1 MGSPGGGRNGI
12 PARLARHF
20 HLVAFA
26 DMSDESMGQIFTT
39 ILSSAFGNKF
49 ADDVKDA
56 VPRVVAAT
64 MELYNKARYASGGLV
79 PGSIPLPWVG

>member
-1 MGSPGGGRNGI
+1 MGSPGGGRNNI

-20 HLVAFA
+20 HLLTFA

-39 ILSSAFGNKF
+39 ILSSAFGDKF
-49 ADDVKDA
+49 ADDVRDA

-64 MELYNKARYASGGLV
+64 MELYNKARYVNGRMV
-79 PGSIPLPWVG
+79 PGSKPALIVG